1 MTTMGREKHHQDSY
15 ASPVVVKR
23 TVVWGSD
30 PQASTILGAK
40 AVPVNDVA
48 LQFDDAAR
56 WVLTGF

>member
-48 LQFDDAAR
+48 LQFDDAA
-56 WVLTGF
+56 